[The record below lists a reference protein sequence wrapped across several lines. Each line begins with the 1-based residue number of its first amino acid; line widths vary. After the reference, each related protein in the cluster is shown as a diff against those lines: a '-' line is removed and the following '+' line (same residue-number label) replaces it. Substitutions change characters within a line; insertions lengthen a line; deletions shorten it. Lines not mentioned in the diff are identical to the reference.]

1 MTATPAASPSRSD
14 DRPLDAVLWDMDGTL
29 ADSEPV
35 HALSFEI
42 ACRSLG
48 VPLPEGFHEALLGL
62 SEEATHAWL
71 VRECGLPLDLHE
83 WTSARLAVY
92 LDHLDRVA
100 WQAPARRAWDR
111 IRDAGIPQ
119 AIVSNSD
126 RIVVDANLSRLG
138 LAVPGLVSVS
148 RDDVREGKPDPEP
161 YLRAAELLGV
171 EAARAAVVE
180 DSEPGIRSGLAA
192 GMTVFVMPHYAGNG
206 PHPTRTLAEL
216 ETLASSTVA
225 T

>member
-1 MTATPAASPSRSD
+1 MTATPAASRSD
-14 DRPLDAVLWDMDGTL
+14 DRPYDAVLWDMDGTL

-48 VPLPEGFHEALLGL
+48 VSLPEGFHELLLGL

-71 VRECGLPLDLHE
+71 VRECGLGLSLQD
-83 WTSARLAVY
+83 WARARLAVY
-92 LDHLDRVA
+92 LDHLDAVA

-111 IRDAGIPQ
+111 IRDVGIPQ

-126 RIVVDANLSRLG
+126 RIVVGANLSRLG
-138 LAVPGLVSVS
+138 LAVPGLVSVA
-148 RDDVREGKPDPEP
+148 RNDVRNGKPDPEP

-171 EAARAAVVE
+171 ERARAAVVE
-180 DSEPGIRSGLAA
+180 DSAAGVRSGLAA